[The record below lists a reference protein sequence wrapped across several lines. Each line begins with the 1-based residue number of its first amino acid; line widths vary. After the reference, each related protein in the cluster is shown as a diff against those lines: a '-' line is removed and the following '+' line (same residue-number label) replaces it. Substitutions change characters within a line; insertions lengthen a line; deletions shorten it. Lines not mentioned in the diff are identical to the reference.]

1 MNDIVKR
8 LRAEDPECGL
18 RHSIAMEAADYIEAL
33 ETAIDDWSY
42 AIVEWEGVD
51 FVDRIENEASKKL
64 IEEVFKKKDGA

>member
-18 RHSIAMEAADYIEAL
+18 RHSIAMEAADYIDAL

-51 FVDRIENEASKKL
+51 FVDRIENRASRNVIK
-64 IEEVFKKKDGA
+64 EVFKKKDGL